1 VIAGIIVA
9 LPDELD
15 TLTSVSIEKG
25 RCVPVADNVLVAYSG
40 AGGKNAQAAA
50 KLLVAKGASALIS
63 WGCAAGLAAP
73 LKPGELLLADSLLDS
88 DYQRVPFD
96 LRWQQHTKTVLAKTL
111 SVQTGCLVESKQL
124 VSSAQDKR
132 QLHTATNAAIL
143 DMESVAVAKV
153 ALHYQLPFLAIRA
166 VADPV
171 SMSLP
176 NAVQHALNAQGDLE
190 LGKLGWFLITHPSEI
205 VGLIKLGLH
214 FSAAKKTLARVA
226 TQLDTIINFS

>member
-1 VIAGIIVA
+1 MIAGIIVA

-25 RCVPVADNVLVAYSG
+25 RCVPVADNLLVAYSG

-63 WGCAAGLAAP
+63 WGCAAGLAAT
-73 LKPGELLLADSLLDS
+73 LKPGELVLADSLLDS

-124 VSSAQDKR
+124 VSSTQDKK

-153 ALHYQLPFLAIRA
+153 ALHYQMPFLAIRA

-176 NAVQHALNAQGDLE
+176 HAVQHALNDQGEIE